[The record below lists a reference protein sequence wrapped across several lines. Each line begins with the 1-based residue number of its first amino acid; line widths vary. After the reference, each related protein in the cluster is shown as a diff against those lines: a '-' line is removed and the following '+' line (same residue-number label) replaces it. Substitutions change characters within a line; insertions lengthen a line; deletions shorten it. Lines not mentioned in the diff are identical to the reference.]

1 MVEIVIALLSF
12 GALYK
17 LFKKGV
23 KTYNKYTQTDVDLYI
38 HSIITNTT
46 PSLSPMS
53 EDMGCFFVDDLDL
66 CSDISITH

>member
-1 MVEIVIALLSF
+1 MFEIVIALLSL

-23 KTYNKYTQTDVDLYI
+23 KTYKKYTQTEVDLYL

-53 EDMGCFFVDDLDL
+53 EGCFSLDDIDL